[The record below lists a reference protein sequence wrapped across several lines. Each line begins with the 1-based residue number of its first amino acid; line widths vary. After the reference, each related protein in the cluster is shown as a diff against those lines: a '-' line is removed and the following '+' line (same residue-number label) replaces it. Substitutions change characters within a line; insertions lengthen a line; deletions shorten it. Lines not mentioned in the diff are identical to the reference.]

1 MKILFDQGTPVPLR
15 RSLAGHEVHTAYE
28 CGWQILE
35 NGELLTAAE
44 NDGYDLL
51 ISTDQNLKY
60 QQNLGQGKI
69 GVLILMSTSW
79 PNIRRHLDAISR
91 GIESARTG
99 SYLEIPIP

>member
-15 RSLAGHEVHTAYE
+15 RSLTGPEVHTAYE

-79 PNIRRHLDAISR
+79 PNIRRHLDAISC